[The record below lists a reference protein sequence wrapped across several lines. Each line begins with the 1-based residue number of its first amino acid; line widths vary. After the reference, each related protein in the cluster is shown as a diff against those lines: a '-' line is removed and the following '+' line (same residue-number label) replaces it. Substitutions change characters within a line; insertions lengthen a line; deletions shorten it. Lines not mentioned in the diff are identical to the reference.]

1 MKREKVGLGVRF
13 TLPNFQF
20 FQINFWDFSTVVSRQ
35 WRWHR
40 RCWWRHRFT
49 RGCHVVRINGN
60 GNCRNIRVGT
70 LRSRSL
76 DSARRRNFNTCRWTS
91 VKTPRKFSDIRHN
104 ISRMSTQI
112 RRHFRW
118 RHAAWREPWQTSN
131 RIWLSFTDA
140 RVSAQMVSS
149 LKSVRM
155 QTVWCHQDGSALL
168 FQDKAPRSFP
178 GQCDDVDV
186 FFGVEGSSV
195 ALCGAPFTAPGCSSA
210 PCAVCFFNEWKIFR
224 PLFFV
229 APRFVQSHWN
239 HIKGRTGLGN
249 LKKRKNKKGLRYQS
263 FGLKFTRI
271 LNYCFHFQ
279 LIFNLKI
286 VS

>member
-1 MKREKVGLGVRF
+1 
-13 TLPNFQF
+13 
-20 FQINFWDFSTVVSRQ
+20 
-35 WRWHR
+35 
-40 RCWWRHRFT
+40 
-49 RGCHVVRINGN
+49 
-60 GNCRNIRVGT
+60 
-70 LRSRSL
+70 
-76 DSARRRNFNTCRWTS
+76 
-91 VKTPRKFSDIRHN
+91 
-104 ISRMSTQI
+104 MSTQI
-112 RRHFRW
+112 WRHFCW

-131 RIWLSFTDA
+131 RIRLSFTDA

-155 QTVWCHQDGSALL
+155 QAVWCHEDGSALF

-186 FFGVEGSSV
+186 FFGVERSSV

-210 PCAVCFFNEWKIFR
+210 PCAVCFFYEWKIFR

-249 LKKRKNKKGLRYQS
+249 LKRKTKKAKNTVKK
-263 FGLKFTRI
+263 LKPFWTLGWNSPTSWI
-271 LNYCFHFQ
+271 T
-279 LIFNLKI
+279 IFISNWVTISNSLVKDYR
-286 VS
+286 VNGV